1 MPSFLL
7 LLVLGAAAG
16 TALADLPPALALAPQ
31 RLAPATPPALYSF
44 ADLHRLA
51 LAGAAPAPSAG
62 AGQSTPDAPLR
73 LAGAQPRPLVEPSF
87 AIRPARPQPWLLL
100 LSGLALAGWV
110 AHRRLAQAL

>member
-7 LLVLGAAAG
+7 LLLLGAAAG
-16 TALADLPPALALAPQ
+16 TALADLPPALAGAPQ

-51 LAGAAPAPSAG
+51 
-62 AGQSTPDAPLR
+62 
-73 LAGAQPRPLVEPSF
+73 GAQPQPLVEPSF